1 MEFIVIPREQKFP
14 EQGKNKVYLRIDRW
28 NDYQYVTMFQMVIY
42 DKEGHVHALGDIKI
56 GFKGQTE
63 DIATYTKLGN
73 VFTSL
78 DAEYFSVG
86 DSVEYY
92 KVLSKLE
99 PSYRNEILSSLNDI
113 VLNPEIISLITDE
126 PVFSV
131 SLLRSQSLSI
141 VKGQYARVL
150 FGGAELTDYNFRF
163 HRGEGN
169 NYGKIDLMFK
179 VEVDSKPS
187 TNIHAIIGRNGVGKT
202 TILNGMIDAV
212 VKKNAAGAFYNEDGW
227 ESSLIN
233 ESYFSSLVSVS
244 FSAFDPFIP
253 PYEQP
258 EPSRGTCYFYIG
270 LKSLIDENKLL
281 TLDDLHV
288 SCVSALSQCFN
299 DDKKNK
305 RWKSAL
311 EKLSSD
317 ENFHAMNLDKLE
329 ESYHNV
335 KRNQKK
341 QYDAKEFQS
350 QYLNAIKPVL
360 TGMSSGHAIVFF
372 TITKLV
378 ATVEE
383 KTLVLID
390 EPESHLH
397 PPLLSAFIRA
407 LSDLLLDKNGV
418 SIIATHSPVVLQEIP
433 KSCVWKIYRRGID
446 VQHDRPSI
454 ETFGENV
461 GILTNEIFSLE
472 VEKSGFHDLLVKSI
486 ESGKTYQEIIKEYKG
501 QIGSEGR
508 MLLRTMLVS
517 LIDEKDNHDEVD

>member
-1 MEFIVIPREQKFP
+1 MEFIIIQREQKFP
-14 EQGKNKVYLRIDRW
+14 EQGKNIVYLRIDRW
-28 NDYQYVTMFQMVIY
+28 NDYRYVTMFQMVVY
-42 DKEGHVHALGDIKI
+42 DKEGHKYELGDIKI

-63 DIATYTKLGN
+63 DIATYTKLGD

-92 KVLSKLE
+92 KILSKFE
-99 PSYRNEILSSLNDI
+99 SSYRNDILNSLNDI
-113 VLNPEIISLITDE
+113 VLNQDIISFITDE

-141 VKGQYARVL
+141 IKGQYARVL
-150 FGGAELTDYNFRF
+150 SGGAELTDYNFRF
-163 HRGEGN
+163 HRDEGN
-169 NYGKIDLMFK
+169 SYGKIDLMFK
-179 VEVDSKPS
+179 VKVDSKPS

-202 TILNGMIDAV
+202 TILNGMIDAI
-212 VKKNAAGAFYNEDGW
+212 VKKNTAGTFYNEDGW

-253 PYEQP
+253 PREQP
-258 EPSRGTCYFYIG
+258 EPSRGTCYFYLG
-270 LKSLIDENKLL
+270 LKNLIDKNRLL
-281 TLDDLHV
+281 TLDDLQGDCGV
-288 SCVSALSQCFN
+288 SLSRCFN
-299 DDKKNK
+299 DNEKNK
-305 RWKSAL
+305 RWKNAL

-317 ENFHAMNLDKLE
+317 ENFHAMDLE
-329 ESYHNV
+329 QLEKKYHV
-335 KRNQKK
+335 VRKRLGR
-341 QYDAKEFQS
+341 QYDTKEFQQ
-350 QYLNAIKPVL
+350 QYLNEIKPIL
-360 TGMSSGHAIVFF
+360 SGMSSGHAIVFF

-378 ATVEE
+378 AIVEE
-383 KTLVLID
+383 KTLILID

-433 KSCVWKIYRRGID
+433 KSCVWKIYRRGTD

-461 GILTNEIFSLE
+461 GVLTNEIFSLE

-486 ESGKTYQEIIKEYKG
+486 ESGKTYQEIIKEYKD

-517 LIDEKDNHDEVD
+517 RTDEKYNHDEID